1 MEDGFTLNANVLRD
15 AADLAKGLG
24 NLVSQF
30 EPPRVLSLPIQQLHP
45 AGLDNEI
52 GLCRSNLRPGG
63 IAIHR
68 VRERAALQPAQVLW
82 RDQASF
88 AERQNLT
95 ISMSMRRFTRLTGAF
110 PKKSENHG
118 HALALY
124 FVWSGESPCRSRA
137 LQKERR
143 NLKLRHY
150 QIFARRALRC

>member
-1 MEDGFTLNANVLRD
+1 MEDGFTLNANVLSD

-95 ISMSMRRFTRLTGAF
+95 ISMSMRRVHPPDRCVPQEIREPLPRAGAVF
-110 PKKSENHG
+110 R
-118 HALALY
+118 
-124 FVWSGESPCRSRA
+124 V
-137 LQKERR
+137 ERR
-143 NLKLRHY
+143 KSLP
-150 QIFARRALRC
+150 FAGITKRAPKSQTETLPNIR